1 MADDGPVDQAAER
14 DASAE
19 HAEYEEFPEPPRR
32 RWVFRSML
40 VLLVV
45 LLGAGFLG
53 VRWVERRLHPRG
65 PVGPEVAVTVPPDT
79 STARIGELL
88 EQKDVV
94 ADATVFRWY
103 VKLLGAGPFQAGD
116 FTFDR
121 RADMKRVIDVL
132 ERGPDVRRDRI
143 TIPEG
148 STLEQIAERVG
159 QLPGRSAETFR
170 QVAASGQVRSQLQPP
185 GSNNL
190 EGLLFPDT
198 YFVTDGDDESVIL
211 TRMVERFDQ
220 VAGELGYVGAPE
232 AVGRSPYETAIV
244 ASMVEREAKVQEDRA
259 KISRVIYN
267 RLQADMLLQIDATLI
282 YALGGDR
289 ERLLNSDLQSDSP
302 YNTYRLKGLPP
313 TPIASPGRAAL
324 QAAIA
329 PEAGPWLFYVLADE
343 EGRHAFAVTGEEFE
357 RLRRQAQEKG
367 LL

>member
-1 MADDGPVDQAAER
+1 VADDTVVGLGDDGGYDDDFE
-14 DASAE
+14 D
-19 HAEYEEFPEPPRR
+19 FPDPPRR
-32 RWVFRSML
+32 RWVLRSIL
-40 VLLVV
+40 VFLVALLV
-45 LLGAGFLG
+45 AGVLG

-65 PVGPEVAVTVPPDT
+65 PVGPEVAVTVAPGT
-79 STARIGELL
+79 STGGIGTLL
-88 EQKDVV
+88 EREGIV

-116 FTFDR
+116 FTFEQR
-121 RADMKRVIDVL
+121 SDMKRVVDVL
-132 ERGPDVRRDRI
+132 ERGPEVRRDRI

-170 QVAASGQVRSQLQPP
+170 QVALSGQVRSQFQPE

-198 YFVTDGDDESVIL
+198 YFVTDDDDETIIL
-211 TRMVERFDQ
+211 RRMVERFDQ
-220 VAGELGYVGAPE
+220 VAGELGYAGAQE
-232 AVGRSPYETAIV
+232 AAGRSPYETVVI
-244 ASMVEREAKVQEDRA
+244 ASMVEREAKVQEDRG
-259 KISRVIYN
+259 KISRVIHN

-282 YALGGDR
+282 YGLGGDR
-289 ERLLNSDLQSDSP
+289 ERLLNTDLQSDSP